1 MTKHKHKSIG
11 QRFAN
16 TKLVYFILLALFSAI
31 VSLYS
36 LRANNEHMSV
46 LRSAVYNA
54 DQTNGDI
61 KGSLDNLRSYVTTHM
76 NTSLS
81 SGQSSV
87 YPPIQL
93 KYTYNRLV
101 EQQATSLSSQNSK
114 VYSDAESYCQK
125 TVPDGVSGR
134 NRIPCVEQYVTSHG
148 LKMINVEQS
157 LYEFDF
163 VSPWWSPD
171 ITGWSILLSIIFLK
185 ILAIRIIY
193 GWYYRRYVE

>member
-148 LKMINVEQS
+148 LKMINIEQS